1 MQTKC
6 WKKQTEAY
14 VEFKAKHP
22 EVKMGQRSFETCK
35 PFFVMAPRNQDKI
48 TCCCR
53 LHVETRMVFQSCIK
67 FRRSVI
73 AKNGQ
78 DEHLNDM
85 VNKTM
90 CPKAESNSY
99 HRKEC
104 VHRECDRCGVNNR
117 ELLNEE
123 KDVSHNAPLVTW
135 QKFEYVPLGQTQD
148 GQEKK
153 KLQLVKKKTTPG
165 VMFDNLKS
173 LLRDFSSHQFRAS
186 WQSKQMKDLIEHLPP
201 EHVCCIHDYS
211 ENYSCTSQN

>member
-35 PFFVMAPRNQDKI
+35 LFFVVAPRSQDKI

-78 DEHLNDM
+78 DENCPILEHLNDV

-104 VHRECDRCGVNNR
+104 VNRECDRCGVNKL

-123 KDVSHNAPLVTW
+123 KDVRHNAPLVTW

-153 KLQLVKKKTTPG
+153 KL
-165 VMFDNLKS
+165 
-173 LLRDFSSHQFRAS
+173 
-186 WQSKQMKDLIEHLPP
+186 
-201 EHVCCIHDYS
+201 
-211 ENYSCTSQN
+211 

>member
-1 MQTKC
+1 MQTKW

-14 VEFKAKHP
+14 LEFKAKHP
-22 EVKMGQRSFETCK
+22 EVKMGQRSFETRK
-35 PFFVMAPRNQDKI
+35 PFFVVAPRSQDKI
-48 TCCCR
+48 TCRCR
-53 LHVETRMVFQSCIK
+53 LHVETRMVFQSSLK

-78 DEHLNDM
+78 DENCPIFEHLNDM

-90 CPKAESNSY
+90 CPKVESNSY
-99 HRKEC
+99 HCKEC
-104 VHRECDRCGVNNR
+104 VNRECDRCGVNKL

-135 QKFEYVPLGQTQD
+135 QKFEYVPLDQTQD

-186 WQSKQMKDLIEHLPP
+186 WQSKQIERS
-201 EHVCCIHDYS
+201 DR
-211 ENYSCTSQN
+211 TSTP